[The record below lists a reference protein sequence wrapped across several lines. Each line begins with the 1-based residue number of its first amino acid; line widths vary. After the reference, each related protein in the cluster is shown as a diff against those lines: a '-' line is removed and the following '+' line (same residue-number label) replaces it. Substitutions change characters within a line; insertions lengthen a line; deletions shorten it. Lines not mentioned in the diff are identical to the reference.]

1 MLNKNKNVPQR
12 EVHLTLA
19 TSEEVVVPFW
29 SSQRAMVRFVISEN
43 GFKRFGCSLRNKR
56 RIVRAPVESAGHRGG
71 HTLNPESQ
79 MSHGSSD
86 VRVCPPQ
93 RDRRHTATIPTMR
106 RQIYQLRGLYFA
118 GAAVACRT
126 GRANPATVT
135 VLIEEERFPT
145 RFNDIVVKSN
155 E

>member
-79 MSHGSSD
+79 MSHGSSV
-86 VRVCPPQ
+86 VRVCPPPK
-93 RDRRHTATIPTMR
+93 RPTPHGHYPHHEKTNLSATRTVFCRSSCSMQNWESKPCNCNCAH
-106 RQIYQLRGLYFA
+106 RG
-118 GAAVACRT
+118 GE
-126 GRANPATVT
+126 
-135 VLIEEERFPT
+135 IS
-145 RFNDIVVKSN
+145 DSI
-155 E
+155 